1 MDDTRA
7 LFLHLLATIAYRAR
21 YALRGAPESFGSFQA
36 GSEVSTPAELV
47 RHMTSVLGYVR
58 SCFEGTERLRIDPLP
73 DLAAEISRFHATID
87 DVARHVRA
95 GTEPEGMSEE
105 QILQGP
111 FADALTHVGQ
121 VAMLRRLSGSP
132 VQRESFIKAHVD
144 PADLDPDQTG
154 RRPSEE

>member
-7 LFLHLLATIAYRAR
+7 MFLHLLATIAYRAR

-36 GSEVSTPAELV
+36 GSAVWTPAEAV

-58 SCFEGTERLRIDPLP
+58 SCFEGTERPLMDPLA
-73 DLAAEISRFHATID
+73 DLAAETTRFHAMIE
-87 DVARHVRA
+87 DVARHIRA
-95 GTEPEGMSEE
+95 GTEPRGMSEE

-121 VAMLRRLSGSP
+121 LAMLRRLSGSP
-132 VQRESFIKAHVD
+132 VQRESFVQAKVD
-144 PADLDPDQTG
+144 PADLGPDP
-154 RRPSEE
+154 PA

>member
-21 YALRGAPESFGSFQA
+21 YALRGAPESFGSFRA

-58 SCFEGTERLRIDPLP
+58 SCFEGTERPRIDPLP
-73 DLAAEISRFHATID
+73 DLASEIARFHAMIE

-95 GTEPEGMSEE
+95 GTEPKGMTQE

-121 VAMLRRLSGSP
+121 LAMLRRLSGCP
-132 VQRESFIKAHVD
+132 VQRESFIQAHVA
-144 PADLDPDQTG
+144 PADLGPGQAG
-154 RRPSEE
+154 RRPAEE

>member
-7 LFLHLLATIAYRAR
+7 LLLHLLATIAYRAR
-21 YALRGAPESFGSFQA
+21 YALRGAPGSFGSFQ
-36 GSEVSTPAELV
+36 GGNEVWTPAELV

-58 SCFEGTERLRIDPLP
+58 SCFEGTERPGIDPLP
-73 DLAAEISRFHATID
+73 DLGAEIMRFHAMIE

-95 GTEPEGMSEE
+95 GTQPKGMSEE

-121 VAMLRRLSGSP
+121 LAMLRRLSGSP
-132 VQRESFIKAHVD
+132 VQGESFIQAHVD
-144 PADLDPDQTG
+144 PADLGPD
-154 RRPSEE
+154 RPERQPPEE